1 MDPDDEFQNG
11 TEEENMMFLKILIV
25 LGQAYSLITLLVFFL
40 CNHECGLAWDLVE
53 IPTLRRCL
61 SDRSFV
67 LRHSMLADADAFL
80 DATDADI
87 LGVCGDVQ
95 YLEANIRDVAII
107 GYLMTMMHIFITCLL
122 LSRYSSIRD
131 RQLFWEERVAATL
144 VELNDDQI
152 TILSV

>member
-1 MDPDDEFQNG
+1 
-11 TEEENMMFLKILIV
+11 MFLELYAAVFLIAA
-25 LGQAYSLITLLVFFL
+25 LYCAI
-40 CNHECGLAWDLVE
+40 
-53 IPTLRRCL
+53 RCL
-61 SDRSFV
+61 QTRMPFWMQLTLIFWGFV
-67 LRHSMLADADAFL
+67 VMFNTWKLIYAVLYEMRGPNNTHGYHR
-80 DATDADI
+80 T
-87 LGVCGDVQ
+87 
-95 YLEANIRDVAII
+95 NVAII